1 MRVLRILAV
10 SDEVD
15 ETFYGERLPEV
26 RPDLVISCGDLPFD
40 YLEYLVSR
48 LDVPLFYVPGNHDP
62 SLRLPDMTWMP
73 LGKELPIPGPE
84 GAINIDGKVV
94 EVRGLRIAGLGGS
107 LRYKPG
113 PNQYTQAEMGR
124 RALALD
130 VRLRLRRVRRGRKL
144 DILVTHAPPFGL
156 AEAKDATHVG
166 FAAFVRLIRL
176 FRPLVT
182 LHGHVHPYGRTMPE
196 RRLDSTRIIN
206 VIPSRIV
213 EV

>member
-1 MRVLRILAV
+1 
-10 SDEVD
+10 
-15 ETFYGERLPEV
+15 
-26 RPDLVISCGDLPFD
+26 
-40 YLEYLVSR
+40 
-48 LDVPLFYVPGNHDP
+48 
-62 SLRLPDMTWMP
+62 MTWMP